1 MQILHDP
8 AEAEDACQEVFL
20 RMHRSF
26 DSFDPT
32 RTLKPWVGKITYNVC
47 LRRREGV
54 IRKATFAVSPE
65 QLNERHPGAD
75 ENPEAHARKGE
86 AGQYLEQALSALS
99 AEDRALLTLRY
110 REGLSDS
117 EVAEASEMRV
127 NTVKTRI
134 FRARAQLKQS
144 LRRLLRGESL

>member
-1 MQILHDP
+1 MQVLREP
-8 AEAEDACQEVFL
+8 VEAEDACQEVFM

-32 RTLKPWVGKITYNVC
+32 RTLKPWVGKIAYNVAV
-47 LRRREGV
+47 RRRGGV
-54 IRKATFAVSPE
+54 IQQATRAVSPE
-65 QLNERHPGAD
+65 RLD
-75 ENPEAHARKGE
+75 EGSAAGGDPESELGRKRASEHLARAME
-86 AGQYLEQALSALS
+86 TLSP
-99 AEDRALLTLRY
+99 EDRALLTLRY

-134 FRARAQLKQS
+134 FRARGKLRES
-144 LRRLLRGESL
+144 LGRMLRGERP